1 MTGRRSFSTDEAEEL
16 RRLIREKQT
25 ADGSRQK
32 SLRARIRRI
41 GFRISEYEVYGGFT
55 VSDFDDLVHRGVV
68 TISDDE
74 PHPAVAPAAPAVA
87 APIPTGAAPP
97 REPRRREATDV
108 ELQDALEALDR
119 SPCRVDAAAWP
130 AGLRDLDRCG
140 LYSWWVDADGAS
152 DLAAG
157 IGESVVAGRIYAG
170 QTGATKWPSGGTGT
184 NTLRKR
190 IHQHIT
196 GQIRGST
203 FRLTLAAALAE
214 ALALEHVGAKQLAPR
229 SNAELTAWVRRH
241 LRVAVHP
248 FAEPD
253 ALVDLERRVLARLD
267 PPLNLD
273 GMPPTVLRARV
284 GEQRA
289 RLGRPPS

>member
-25 ADGSRQK
+25 ADASRQK

-68 TISDDE
+68 TITDGGE
-74 PHPAVAPAAPAVA
+74 VPAE
-87 APIPTGAAPP
+87 APP
-97 REPRRREATDV
+97 LAVPSVASGPVRRREATEA
-108 ELQDALEALDR
+108 ELDAALDSLDGR
-119 SPCRVDAAAWP
+119 PRRIGADVWP
-130 AGLRDLDRCG
+130 GDVTGLDRCG
-140 LYSWWVDADGAS
+140 LYSWWVDGAGAR
-152 DLAAG
+152 DLTAG
-157 IGESVVAGRIYAG
+157 LGHPLDDGRIYAG
-170 QTGATKWPSGGTGT
+170 QTGATKWPSGGTGA

-203 FRLTLAAALAE
+203 FRLTLAAALAD
-214 ALALEHVGAKQLAPR
+214 ALALEHVGPKQLAPR

-241 LRVAVHP
+241 LQVAVHP
-248 FAEPD
+248 FSEPD